1 MMHLLFMLA
10 LPIYA
15 QSEAPASP
23 STTAIRIKNKTEQY
37 LPLSSGSTLVF
48 DTPGPVKLMIESR
61 RRMAGAGQ
69 YSKDAPLKALGDG
82 QLIRTL
88 SVPGESISS
97 GTIQDRLGGYPSKS
111 DRSPLAV
118 PPGGQQLSLHAP
130 QGGPDFFVRVTDRD
144 NPTVL
149 ILPAGVEAPV
159 VAFSPE
165 PVVEPIDPIEPIEPP
180 QAEAPPPKPRAVP
193 TPTQSPQLTAAAGI
207 ETGVGIPARGTN
219 AVAHIGITGR
229 LPVYA
234 QLLSAGASIGWH
246 RIRVEENHHIT
257 DPTGGYLVY
266 EADYRTTVIPIS
278 ARISVHVPYPAG
290 PVQPIASVGLGLFI
304 ATRTDGEQSSTN
316 IALGPTVA
324 GGCEIAIGSGRLQST
339 VGWHEARAQFGNQG
353 LDGGAVAETLAVTR
367 LNLRYLYT
375 F

>member
-1 MMHLLFMLA
+1 
-10 LPIYA
+10 
-15 QSEAPASP
+15 
-23 STTAIRIKNKTEQY
+23 
-37 LPLSSGSTLVF
+37 
-48 DTPGPVKLMIESR
+48 
-61 RRMAGAGQ
+61 
-69 YSKDAPLKALGDG
+69 
-82 QLIRTL
+82 
-88 SVPGESISS
+88 
-97 GTIQDRLGGYPSKS
+97 
-111 DRSPLAV
+111 
-118 PPGGQQLSLHAP
+118 
-130 QGGPDFFVRVTDRD
+130 
-144 NPTVL
+144 
-149 ILPAGVEAPV
+149 
-159 VAFSPE
+159 
-165 PVVEPIDPIEPIEPP
+165 
-180 QAEAPPPKPRAVP
+180 
-193 TPTQSPQLTAAAGI
+193 
-207 ETGVGIPARGTN
+207 
-219 AVAHIGITGR
+219 
-229 LPVYA
+229 VYA

-257 DPTGGYLVY
+257 DPTGGYLLY

-304 ATRTDGEQSSTN
+304 ATRTDGQQISTN